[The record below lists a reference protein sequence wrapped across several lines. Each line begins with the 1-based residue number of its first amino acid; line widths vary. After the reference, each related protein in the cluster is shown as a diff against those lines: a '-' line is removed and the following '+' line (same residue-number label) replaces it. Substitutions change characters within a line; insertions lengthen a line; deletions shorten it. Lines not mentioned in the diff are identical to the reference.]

1 MNKLIEKKES
11 KSLDF
16 CVVLKN
22 LEYLKDHL
30 VILEKKINRK
40 KIKID
45 DDLEKTI
52 LICNSDQED

>member
-1 MNKLIEKKES
+1 MNKLIEKKDN
-11 KSLDF
+11 KSLDLY
-16 CVVLKN
+16 VVLKN

>member
-11 KSLDF
+11 KSLDLF
-16 CVVLKN
+16 VVLRN

-30 VILEKKINRK
+30 VISEKKINRK